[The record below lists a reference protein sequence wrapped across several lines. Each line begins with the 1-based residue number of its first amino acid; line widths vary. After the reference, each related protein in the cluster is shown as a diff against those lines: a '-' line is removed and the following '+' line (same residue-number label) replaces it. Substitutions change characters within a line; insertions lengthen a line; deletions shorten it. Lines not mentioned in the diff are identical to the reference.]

1 MTLTRP
7 PIEQRFSQYAALTL
21 SLLLILSAC
30 RDAPACSCQSPDR
43 ASAFNNA
50 DEVVGGEITGT
61 QRNETHKFRVFQVGK
76 R

>member
-1 MTLTRP
+1 MTLIHP
-7 PIEQRFSQYAALTL
+7 PTERRFGQCAALML
-21 SLLLILSAC
+21 SLLLFLAAFRGAC
-30 RDAPACSCQSPDR
+30 AGSRQSPDR